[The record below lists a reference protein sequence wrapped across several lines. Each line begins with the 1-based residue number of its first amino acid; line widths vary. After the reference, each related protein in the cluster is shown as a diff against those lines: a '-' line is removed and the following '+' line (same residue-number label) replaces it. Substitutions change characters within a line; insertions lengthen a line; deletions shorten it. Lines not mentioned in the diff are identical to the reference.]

1 MSSRTKLRFVYRDG
15 QDFAD
20 GVRGAYRIRQAEE
33 GWKRP
38 WIADFK
44 EAGAD
49 WVEIG
54 RGINPGEAK
63 HQAREWDAR

>member
-1 MSSRTKLRFVYRDG
+1 MSNRTKLRFTYRDG

-20 GVRGAYRIRQAEE
+20 GVRGAYRIRQAKE

-44 EAGAD
+44 ETGED
-49 WVEIG
+49 WVQIG